1 MLDTFNKRLEANLFD
16 LRESRGKIGCPA
28 ALLNPG
34 TSTPRLE
41 CIHVCGVLCPDWMSA
56 NKFCGDGCKIGNCP
70 CVSFGISF
78 GMTVTKNT
86 FWEYIDR
93 VIVQGV

>member
-41 CIHVCGVLCPDWMSA
+41 CIHVCGVLFPEWM
-56 NKFCGDGCKIGNCP
+56 
-70 CVSFGISF
+70 
-78 GMTVTKNT
+78 
-86 FWEYIDR
+86 
-93 VIVQGV
+93 